1 MVGHVESFG
10 GTVTAVSGAGLVAL
24 YGAPVAHE
32 DDPERALRAA
42 YLSMATVVSSPNG
55 FSMRAGVETGQ
66 AVVGGLTGGSSHFGA
81 FGQVVVTAAALQS
94 MAKSASVLV
103 GPATHAATVR
113 LFDWGPTEEVTTVT
127 GAKPL
132 LARYLERPKARPAGQ
147 ASRRGQAGRVPIV
160 GRESELSQ
168 LREALKEAVTGIGGA
183 VLIAGE
189 PGLGKTRLVQECRKL
204 FIAWA
209 GAASGR
215 LPLWLEGRAASYDA
229 SRPFGLFR
237 QLLAGWVGVAPEE
250 SPDVVRA
257 ALERALQAVF
267 GDQAGDEPAQLLSV
281 PLGIADDK
289 SRSVAQLTP
298 EALQHA
304 IFGSVRS
311 VVSRLVAYGPT
322 VLVLEDLHWA
332 DPTSL
337 RLTEELLTITK
348 EGPLLL
354 VMSCRPEPD
363 PGVSALERTIDSDP
377 SLRFRRAQLSPL
389 IKDAERDLVVS
400 LLSGKTAEEIINAV
414 RQGCAGNPLFI
425 EERFSSLLETGALA
439 KDQSGWR
446 IDPGISVEIPEAI
459 ERLVRS
465 RVDRLEP
472 PPREAILA
480 ASVLGQE
487 FGARAL
493 RAVTDLEGAF
503 EGAVSELCSAGLLVA
518 LRNGP
523 EASYRFRHSL
533 IQEATYKG
541 LLRDDRR
548 LLHARAAWDLET
560 SSGERLDEVATV
572 LGHHFDLAG
581 EPGRAAHYLEMAGDH
596 AASAFANDEAVA
608 SYRYALDLLT
618 REELGPAG
626 PTSGSTVRAQTEI
639 RGKLGT
645 VLVLTGHYAEAS
657 EMFQDALAGVDADD
671 RIQAA
676 RLHNRLGWAELDR
689 HEYVAAAR
697 AFEAALTG
705 LGHVTQDMGPEILD
719 LWIESQLGQAE
730 IHYWQDEPDQ
740 LAAVLAIVGPWF
752 EAEGAPVH
760 RKADY
765 LHTLML
771 WQLAD
776 RRHRVDDEVLENAKK
791 VLAAKQ
797 QFPRAAGFRGRP
809 AEVDVAW
816 ALFDVGFCS
825 LWYGDLDGAEDTL
838 TATLSIAERTGSA
851 GMRALSLS
859 YLNLAALRRDDSTAV
874 GLLAP
879 QAIEAACA
887 ASRPQ
892 YAATGKASLAWLAWK
907 TGHRDEVEALAQEA
921 LGLWPAT
928 SWQPFHWVCLWPL
941 IAVRL
946 GDGEVTRAVE
956 AARQLVQPPQQ
967 RLPDELEAEVQA
979 AIEAGEHG
987 ELERARKTLV
997 KALELAHQLR
1007 FA

>member
-1 MVGHVESFG
+1 M
-10 GTVTAVSGAGLVAL
+10 
-24 YGAPVAHE
+24 
-32 DDPERALRAA
+32 
-42 YLSMATVVSSPNG
+42 
-55 FSMRAGVETGQ
+55 
-66 AVVGGLTGGSSHFGA
+66 
-81 FGQVVVTAAALQS
+81 
-94 MAKSASVLV
+94 
-103 GPATHAATVR
+103 
-113 LFDWGPTEEVTTVT
+113 
-127 GAKPL
+127 
-132 LARYLERPKARPAGQ
+132 
-147 ASRRGQAGRVPIV
+147 
-160 GRESELSQ
+160 
-168 LREALKEAVTGIGGA
+168 
-183 VLIAGE
+183 
-189 PGLGKTRLVQECRKL
+189 
-204 FIAWA
+204 
-209 GAASGR
+209 
-215 LPLWLEGRAASYDA
+215 
-229 SRPFGLFR
+229 
-237 QLLAGWVGVAPEE
+237 
-250 SPDVVRA
+250 
-257 ALERALQAVF
+257 
-267 GDQAGDEPAQLLSV
+267 
-281 PLGIADDK
+281 
-289 SRSVAQLTP
+289 
-298 EALQHA
+298 
-304 IFGSVRS
+304 
-311 VVSRLVAYGPT
+311 
-322 VLVLEDLHWA
+322 
-332 DPTSL
+332 
-337 RLTEELLTITK
+337 
-348 EGPLLL
+348 
-354 VMSCRPEPD
+354 
-363 PGVSALERTIDSDP
+363 
-377 SLRFRRAQLSPL
+377 
-389 IKDAERDLVVS
+389 
-400 LLSGKTAEEIINAV
+400 
-414 RQGCAGNPLFI
+414 
-425 EERFSSLLETGALA
+425 
-439 KDQSGWR
+439 
-446 IDPGISVEIPEAI
+446 
-459 ERLVRS
+459 
-465 RVDRLEP
+465 
-472 PPREAILA
+472 
-480 ASVLGQE
+480 
-487 FGARAL
+487 
-493 RAVTDLEGAF
+493 
-503 EGAVSELCSAGLLVA
+503 A

-705 LGHVTQDMGPEILD
+705 LGHVTRDMGPEILD